1 MKVERTLKELIEF
14 IDLDNIAEV
23 LSDDELSMIGQQVC
37 SDYKAAVDSM
47 ADWTELTKKGLEIV
61 EPALHGR
68 SDPWEGASNFKS
80 PALQNAAYRF
90 GERASGELLRPA
102 ELVKSEVIGNPS
114 PEKIERGERVSQYMS
129 YQVNHEMPEWRS
141 EQRKLLYRLP
151 NMGTMFKKTFF
162 DPRRGRLVTDLIQ
175 YPDFAVSQN
184 TQSMEEIRDFTHVL
198 SIKAN
203 EVESM
208 KRADLW
214 CDCDYS
220 LSDSDDSD
228 EDSDKSQSHDTDN
241 CFLEQYCYYDLDGD
255 GYEEPYIVTVHKA
268 SQKVA
273 RIVARFTLQDII
285 VESPDME
292 GRTTTVD
299 TLYAPVED
307 EFGPVEDEDG
317 EQVIGFQGGE
327 PEIIKINADLN
338 LTMYQFLPSADG
350 TFLGVGYFYLM
361 SALVNA
367 INTGY
372 NLLYD
377 AGTLANLQGG
387 WLAKGLRKKMG
398 NDKFKPG
405 EWKQTNVNAADLQ
418 QGVLPHQFNEPSPT
432 LLQLVGDIGANL
444 KEISASADIAEI
456 VGGNTAATTVLMMIE
471 ETQSATTSLMAEQ
484 ARSMGD
490 EFQVMYKLNSLYADP
505 ADYMRV
511 LDQQADFE
519 ADFKQDDLD
528 LVPTADPSMS
538 SKAQRIQQGQI
549 LMDQFDRIQGIGG
562 DPRAVMVRFLESI
575 GITDIQDILPEPTQ
589 EFMQAQA
596 QAQQATAQAQAAQER
611 FFNAQA
617 DALDATTQKTMI
629 DAQVKMQ
636 KLPEEIAKMEAE
648 TIKLLEQA
656 ESEEMKNALSV
667 YTAQFGAIRQITD
680 ALGEPSPMQPAQQPP
695 SMAGA
700 QGVNTVDPAEF
711 AQLSDAE
718 LMEIARNG

>member
-37 SDYKAAVDSM
+37 SDYNAAVDSM
-47 ADWTELTKKGLEIV
+47 SDWTELTRKGLEIV

-114 PEKIERGERVSQYMS
+114 PEKIARGKRVSQYMS

-220 LSDSDDSD
+220 LSDSDDS
-228 EDSDKSQSHDTDN
+228 EEGSDKSQSHDTDN

-273 RIVARFTLQDII
+273 RVVARFTLQDII

-405 EWKQTNVNAADLQ
+405 EWKQTNVNTADLQ
-418 QGVLPHQFNEPSPT
+418 QGVLPHQFKEPSST
-432 LLQLVGDIGANL
+432 LLQLVSDIGANL

-596 QAQQATAQAQAAQER
+596 QAQQSTAQAQAAQER

-711 AQLSDAE
+711 ANLTDAE